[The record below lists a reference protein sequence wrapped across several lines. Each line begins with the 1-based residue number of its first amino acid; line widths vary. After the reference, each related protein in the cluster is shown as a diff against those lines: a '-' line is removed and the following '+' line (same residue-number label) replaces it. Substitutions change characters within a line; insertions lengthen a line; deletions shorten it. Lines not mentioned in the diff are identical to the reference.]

1 MIRFPLVKCYSDTS
15 EYIAHCDQQWAFISG
30 FNGSAGEP
38 GTFSPV
44 DKGEKKIIIIFNLAC
59 AIVTLDDTTSSRTAD
74 ISSKLKINWTSY
86 DHV

>member
-1 MIRFPLVKCYSDTS
+1 LST
-15 EYIAHCDQQWAFISG
+15 
-30 FNGSAGEP
+30 GEKV
-38 GTFSPV
+38 PV
-44 DKGEKKIIIIFNLAC
+44 VLFRQLTRGKKKIIIIFNLAC